1 MVPIVPLAPMDH
13 QFDESYPFVFIGHVC
28 NSDIGDNSD
37 NGATVTTV
45 TTATTVTTVTSSK
58 TVATVTSVSTVT
70 TVTTVTTATT
80 VRTATTLMDSVPEYF
95 NPFTPGD
102 FAEKSVF
109 KVLEWFSGH
118 CPAIKR

>member
-1 MVPIVPLAPMDH
+1 M
-13 QFDESYPFVFIGHVC
+13 
-28 NSDIGDNSD
+28 
-37 NGATVTTV
+37 TTV

-80 VRTATTLMDSVPEYF
+80 VRTATTLVDSVSEYF

-109 KVLEWFSGH
+109 KVLEWFFWPLS
-118 CPAIKR
+118 CYKEIKLTTNRFTPHGLLI